1 MFYLNTVNFDIKN
14 LSCVTFFIL
23 CATVIWK
30 TCIKV
35 QRFQFIFLGLSK
47 TTELDVP
54 NLLNSEF
61 GLVTSFLELKV
72 VP

>member
-1 MFYLNTVNFDIKN
+1 ML
-14 LSCVTFFIL
+14 LFIL
-23 CATVIWK
+23 CAPVIWK

-35 QRFQFIFLGLSK
+35 QRFHFIFVGLSK
-47 TTELDVP
+47 TAELDVP